1 MKKKQKYLLSTGLVT
16 DKVEYYIIDLFKL
29 YLSIYPGDIP
39 GFSSLGFDFI
49 ITNTMKDELKFE
61 IRKRLED
68 LIKKIKNSVSS
79 VDIKISEAYLISE
92 DVLKLIIEVND
103 IKSDEILIDLYKNN
117 K

>member
-1 MKKKQKYLLSTGLVT
+1 MKKNQKYLLSTGLLT
-16 DKVEYYIIDLFKL
+16 DRVEYYIIDLFKL

-39 GFSSLGFDFI
+39 GFPSLGFDFI
-49 ITNTMKDELKFE
+49 ITNTMKDELKTE

-68 LIKKIKNSVSS
+68 LIKKIKNTVSA
-79 VDIKISEAYLISE
+79 DIKISEAYLVSE

-103 IKSDEILIDLYKNN
+103 VKSEEILVDLYKNN

>member
-39 GFSSLGFDFI
+39 GFPGLGFDFI
-49 ITNTMKDELKFE
+49 ITNTMKDELKSE
-61 IRKRLED
+61 IKKRLEN
-68 LIKKIKNSVSS
+68 LIKKINKSASVE
-79 VDIKISEAYLISE
+79 IKISEAYLVSE
-92 DVLKLIIEVND
+92 DTLKLIIEVND
-103 IKSDEILIDLYKNN
+103 VKSDEILVDLYKNN